1 MVFWCFCG
9 GVVDGVWV
17 FLWWCCRWCFGVLV
31 VVFLRWCGGVVVLFF
46 FCGGA
51 VVRWCGGVFFFVVVF
66 VWLCF
71 CDGVFVV
78 VFWCISCVGGGGV
91 FVVLFSNIAQS
102 STEVMDVVKDCHQ
115 TSPKALL
122 K

>member
-9 GVVDGVWV
+9 GVVG
-17 FLWWCCRWCFGVLV
+17 GVL
-31 VVFLRWCGGVVVLFF
+31 LSGGGVF
-46 FCGGA
+46 A
-51 VVRWCGGVFFFVVVF
+51 VVRWCGGVFFLRWCGGAVVWWCFFFAVVF

-91 FVVLFSNIAQS
+91 SVVLFSNIAQS

>member
-1 MVFWCFCG
+1 MVFWCSCG
-9 GVVDGVWV
+9 GV
-17 FLWWCCRWCFGVLV
+17 F
-31 VVFLRWCGGVVVLFF
+31 
-46 FCGGA
+46 A
-51 VVRWCGGVFFFVVVF
+51 VVRWCGGVFFFLRWCGGAVVWWCFLFVVVF

>member
-9 GVVDGVWV
+9 GVVRV
-17 FLWWCCRWCFGVLV
+17 FWCS
-31 VVFLRWCGGVVVLFF
+31 CGGVFV
-46 FCGGA
+46 
-51 VVRWCGGVFFFVVVF
+51 VVRWCGGVFFFCGGAVVQWCGGVFFVFAVVWCGGVVVF